1 MYAKVMGS
9 SLVGIDGFVVEI
21 EVDLANGLPQFQI
34 VGLPDSSIR
43 ESKDRV
49 RAAIKNINYSFPM
62 KRITVNLAPADI
74 KKEGAG
80 FDLPM
85 AVAILLANE
94 SIHINHEFLS
104 FEKIIFI
111 GELSLDGTIQP
122 VNGILSMAME
132 ALNKDFTILIV
143 PEQNADEAR
152 LVQGIEVYGFT
163 HLKEVIQFL
172 QEGKATSIN
181 KNIAFTNRFRDTLD
195 DIEDFI
201 DVKGHVQVKR
211 AIEVAVAGMHN
222 LLMVGPPGS
231 GKSMLA
237 KRIPSVLPE
246 LTWDEMLEVTKIYSV
261 SGELSER
268 GKLMSTRPFRQPHHS
283 ISTAGLIGGGTNPR
297 PGEMSL
303 AHRGIL
309 FLDELP
315 EFPRHSLESM
325 RQPLEDGKITVSRAR
340 ATYQFPSQV
349 MLIGAMNPCK
359 CGYYGTDVPGH
370 ECQCSPLEVQRYR
383 SRLSGPLLDRIDI
396 QIEVPWNNIEILRN
410 QKIGKSS
417 KEMRESITIA
427 RFIQKQRFN
436 GVQTQFNSEM
446 TANQVRKYCKLDAT
460 AELLLQQSFDQFG
473 FSGRSLDRIL
483 KIARTIADL
492 DSSEI
497 IEIPH
502 LAEAIN
508 YRILDRKD

>member
-1 MYAKVMGS
+1 MGS
-9 SLVGIDGFVVEI
+9 TLVGIDGFIVEI

-49 RAAIKNINYSFPM
+49 RAAIKNIGYSFPM

-74 KKEGAG
+74 KKEGSG

-85 AVAILLANE
+85 AIAILLANE
-94 SIHINHEFLS
+94 NIQATKNLFDFDKML
-104 FEKIIFI
+104 FV

-122 VNGILSMAME
+122 VKGILSLAIE
-132 ALNKDFTILIV
+132 AKNKELTMLIV
-143 PEQNADEAR
+143 PEQNVDEAS
-152 LVQGIEVYGFT
+152 LVQGIEVRGFS
-163 HLKEVIQFL
+163 HLKEVAHFL
-172 QEGKATSIN
+172 QSGQEPSADKRNVVAVQYFDELN
-181 KNIAFTNRFRDTLD
+181 N
-195 DIEDFI
+195 IEDFI
-201 DVKGHVQVKR
+201 DVKGHIQVKR

-237 KRIPSVLPE
+237 KRIPSVLPR

-261 SGELSER
+261 AGELAER
-268 GKLMSTRPFRQPHHS
+268 GKLIPTRPFRQPHHS
-283 ISTAGLIGGGTNPR
+283 ISAAGLIGGGSNPR

-303 AHRGIL
+303 AHRGVL

-325 RQPLEDGKITVSRAR
+325 RQPLEDGKVAISRAR
-340 ATYQFPSQV
+340 ATYLFPSQV
-349 MLIGAMNPCK
+349 MLVGAMNPCK
-359 CGYYGTDVPGH
+359 CGYYGTEVPEH
-370 ECQCSPLEVQRYR
+370 ECQCTPLEVQRYR

-396 QIEVPWNNIEILRN
+396 QIEVPWNNIETLREQN
-410 QKIGKSS
+410 VGKSS
-417 KEMRESITIA
+417 KEMRESISIA
-427 RFIQKQRFN
+427 RSNQKKRFN
-436 GVQTQFNSEM
+436 GLQTQFNSEM
-446 TANQVRKYCKLDAT
+446 TARQVKEHCRLDQP
-460 AELLLQQSFDQFG
+460 AEDLLQTSFNQLG

-492 DSSEI
+492 DNSETI
-497 IEIPH
+497 AIPH
-502 LAEAIN
+502 IAEAIN
-508 YRILDRKD
+508 YRILDRVD